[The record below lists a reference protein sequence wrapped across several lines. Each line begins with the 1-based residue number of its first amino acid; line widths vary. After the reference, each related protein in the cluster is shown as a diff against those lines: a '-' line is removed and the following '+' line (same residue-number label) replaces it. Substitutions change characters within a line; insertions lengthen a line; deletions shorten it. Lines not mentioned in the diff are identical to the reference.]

1 MSPAA
6 AAPQED
12 DPFHEAARDLR
23 RTVGAEFR
31 AEREAAEFE
40 ADQLARRRASIAD
53 VARQAAHRGDTVEVR
68 VAGRAFHGLIAGVG
82 EDHVWLTSEVGD
94 VHLVAAAVSAWRTLP
109 ATSAGVDATDPGSI
123 RALLRGCELDGR
135 VVSVVLADGVEIDGA
150 VRTVARDHVILADSL
165 GEVLVAMPQVVAVLE
180 RPGRR

>member
-1 MSPAA
+1 MSASAA
-6 AAPQED
+6 VPPED
-12 DPFHEAARDLR
+12 DPFIEAARDLR

-40 ADQLARRRASIAD
+40 ADQLARRRATIAD
-53 VARQAAHRGDTVEVR
+53 VARHAAHRGETVEVR

-82 EDHVWLTSEVGD
+82 EDHVWLTSAVGD

-109 ATSAGVDATDPGSI
+109 GTSAGVEVGDPGSI
-123 RALLRGCELDGR
+123 RALLRSCEQDGR
-135 VVSVVLADGVEIDGA
+135 IVSVVLADGVEIDGA

-165 GEVLVAMPQVVAVLE
+165 GEVLVAMPQVVGVLE